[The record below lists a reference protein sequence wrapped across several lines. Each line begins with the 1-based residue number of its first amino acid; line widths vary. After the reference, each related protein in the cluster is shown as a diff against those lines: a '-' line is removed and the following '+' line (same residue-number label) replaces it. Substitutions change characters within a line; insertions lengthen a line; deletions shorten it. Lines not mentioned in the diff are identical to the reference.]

1 MIDVQNLLFEYVDK
15 RALDN
20 VSFHIPEGSIT
31 AMVGPNGAGKTTLLR
46 CIAGLSKPLNGVIS
60 LNGIDVIEQ
69 PREAHRNVGYLSD
82 FFGLYDNLTVT
93 QCIEFTAH
101 SRIEDD
107 SRVEEAVNRAIFRA
121 GVNTFADKKVSALS
135 RGMRQRVGIAQAI
148 VHEPKVL
155 LLDEPASGLD
165 PEARYTLSKLLL
177 ELRDTGMTII
187 VSSHILA
194 ELEDYSTHML
204 VIHNGKVIE
213 NRSLENTASHLIS
226 IIARVETVSA
236 NEMEMLQAWEGL
248 SDIKVQGGMLTLKL
262 EETVLTRGKLL
273 KRMVEQGIAIS
284 EFAEH
289 KVNMQDEYIRTVS
302 QLK

>member
-20 VSFHIPEGSIT
+20 VSFHIPDGSIT

-46 CIAGLSKPLNGVIS
+46 CMAGLSKPLTGVIGLNGV
-60 LNGIDVIEQ
+60 DVIEQ

-107 SRVEEAVNRAIFRA
+107 SQVEEAVNRAIFRA

-148 VHEPKVL
+148 VHEPKEIGRAHV
-155 LLDEPASGLD
+155 
-165 PEARYTLSKLLL
+165 
-177 ELRDTGMTII
+177 
-187 VSSHILA
+187 
-194 ELEDYSTHML
+194 
-204 VIHNGKVIE
+204 
-213 NRSLENTASHLIS
+213 
-226 IIARVETVSA
+226 
-236 NEMEMLQAWEGL
+236 
-248 SDIKVQGGMLTLKL
+248 
-262 EETVLTRGKLL
+262 
-273 KRMVEQGIAIS
+273 
-284 EFAEH
+284 
-289 KVNMQDEYIRTVS
+289 
-302 QLK
+302 